1 MFMTFVALGLVLA
14 ILSAIVPFLV
24 RVAVFLFVLL
34 MHGVIALCIPLFYS
48 AKKPT
53 IRRGVVQ

>member
-1 MFMTFVALGLVLA
+1 MFMTFMALGLVLA
-14 ILSAIVPFLV
+14 ILSAIVPSLV

-34 MHGVIALCIPLFYS
+34 MHGVIALLVPLFCS